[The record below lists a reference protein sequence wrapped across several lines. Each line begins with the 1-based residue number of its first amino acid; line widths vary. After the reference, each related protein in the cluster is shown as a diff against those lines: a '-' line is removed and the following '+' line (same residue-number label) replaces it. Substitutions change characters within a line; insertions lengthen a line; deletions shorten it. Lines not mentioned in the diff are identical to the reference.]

1 MELHRKNKLNWILLN
16 KIKSY
21 QPVQTSFTNYINKH
35 KQNFVAGE
43 VALIGAGPGDPDL
56 LTLQA
61 YRFIQQA
68 EVVIYDR
75 LVSDAIMDLLPENC
89 EKVYVGKK
97 QADHRV
103 PQEGINQLLVD
114 HAKQKKRVVRLKGG
128 DPFVFG
134 RGGEEAQFLLSN
146 KVACHIVPGMTAA
159 SACTSYVGIP
169 LTHRQVS
176 QSCTFITG
184 HVKDCGELALPWQTL
199 NDAKQTV
206 VFYMGVKS
214 LPIIVKQLIGAGR
227 NPTTP
232 AALIRKGTQPDQQV
246 FRAPLNELAA
256 LVIEKKITPP
266 TLIVIGDVVN
276 TFDENHLEGLGYLSV
291 K

>member
-1 MELHRKNKLNWILLN
+1 MINSLNPD
-16 KIKSY
+16 K
-21 QPVQTSFTNYINKH
+21 QPFL
-35 KQNFVAGE
+35 AGE
-43 VALIGAGPGDPDL
+43 VALVGAGPGDPDL

-75 LVSDAIMDLLPENC
+75 LVSEAIMALLPRPC

-103 PQEGINQLLVD
+103 PQEGINDLLVK
-114 HAKQKKRVVRLKGG
+114 HARRGKRVVRLKGG

-134 RGGEEAQFLLSN
+134 RGGEEALYLLEH
-146 KVACHIVPGMTAA
+146 KVAVHVVPGLTAA

-169 LTHRQVS
+169 LTHRQVA

-184 HVKDCGELALPWQTL
+184 HLQQSGELDLPWQIL
-199 NDAKQTV
+199 NDAKQTL

-214 LPIIVKQLIGAGR
+214 LDIIADKLVNAGR
-227 NPTTP
+227 APSTP
-232 AALIRKGTQPDQQV
+232 AALIRKGTQADQQV
-246 FRAPLNELAA
+246 IRGELSQLNKLVAA
-256 LVIEKKITPP
+256 HNIRPP
-266 TLIVIGDVVN
+266 TLIVIGDVVD
-276 TFDENHLEGLGYLSV
+276 TFNEEYLKNLGYLSAS
-291 K
+291 

>member
-1 MELHRKNKLNWILLN
+1 M
-16 KIKSY
+16 
-21 QPVQTSFTNYINKH
+21 QTSFTDYINTH
-35 KQNFVAGE
+35 KQVFVAGE

-75 LVSDAIMDLLPENC
+75 LVSEPIMALLPTDC
-89 EKVYVGKK
+89 EKIYVGKK

-103 PQEGINQLLVD
+103 PQEAINQLLVD
-114 HAKQKKRVVRLKGG
+114 HAKREKRVVRLKGG

-134 RGGEEAQFLLSN
+134 RGAEEAQFLLAN
-146 KVACHIVPGMTAA
+146 NVACHIVPGMTSA

-169 LTHRQVS
+169 LTHRNVS

-184 HVKDCGELALPWQTL
+184 HVQESGELALPWQTL
-199 NDAKQTV
+199 NDKKQTV

-214 LPIIVKQLIGAGR
+214 LPIITEQLISAGR
-227 NPTTP
+227 CPRTP
-232 AALIRKGTQPDQQV
+232 AALIRKGSRPDQQV
-246 FRAPLNELAA
+246 FKAPLNELAD
-256 LVIEKKITPP
+256 LVIEKKIRPP

-276 TFDENHLEGLGYLSV
+276 TFDEKNLKGLGYLASD
-291 K
+291 